1 MPVAREAMLTAQF
14 LGNEVE
20 LVSDV
25 GVAGIHRLFH
35 RLDIIQSANVLVV
48 CAGMEGALAS
58 VVGGL
63 VDKPVIAVP
72 TSIGYG
78 ANFEGLS
85 ALLAMLN
92 SCASGV
98 SVVNIDNGFG
108 AGFMA
113 HTINCLGG
121 RNSEVLYFDCSSG
134 ISGNMTLGAL
144 SELIDDP
151 HYLVNELK
159 KLNVDGYHIHISKEK
174 KNGIT
179 GTYVDV
185 HLEHEHHHEHEH
197 EHLHHEHAHHH
208 HHEHRNLFDV
218 NKIIDESEIDEK
230 AKDLAKRIFLRVA
243 KAESK
248 VHNETLENV
257 HFHEVGAID
266 SIVDIIGTA
275 ILLCKINPD
284 VIYSSV
290 VNDGYGFIEC
300 AHGMISVPVP
310 ATSEI
315 FAASNA
321 ITRQIDVDTELVTP
335 TGAAIIA
342 EIASEFTTMPAM
354 NVQKVGWGT
363 GTKDLVIP
371 NVLKVSLGEI

>member
-1 MPVAREAMLTAQF
+1 MILKTLEILQKVKNNELTIEQAQKMIEQPLEYATRDYDRKKRTGNHEVIYGAGKTKEQIIGIVKDMLDHDIHSILITRVDQEKSETILKKFPQMIYDSLSRICYIDEDQKEINKGKIVVVCAGTSDLPVAREAMLTAQF

-35 RLDIIQSANVLVV
+35 RLDTIQTANVLVV

-121 RNSEVLYFDCSSG
+121 
-134 ISGNMTLGAL
+134 
-144 SELIDDP
+144 
-151 HYLVNELK
+151 K
-159 KLNVDGYHIHISKEK
+159 K
-174 KNGIT
+174 
-179 GTYVDV
+179 
-185 HLEHEHHHEHEH
+185 
-197 EHLHHEHAHHH
+197 
-208 HHEHRNLFDV
+208 
-218 NKIIDESEIDEK
+218 
-230 AKDLAKRIFLRVA
+230 
-243 KAESK
+243 
-248 VHNETLENV
+248 
-257 HFHEVGAID
+257 
-266 SIVDIIGTA
+266 
-275 ILLCKINPD
+275 
-284 VIYSSV
+284 
-290 VNDGYGFIEC
+290 
-300 AHGMISVPVP
+300 
-310 ATSEI
+310 
-315 FAASNA
+315 
-321 ITRQIDVDTELVTP
+321 
-335 TGAAIIA
+335 
-342 EIASEFTTMPAM
+342 
-354 NVQKVGWGT
+354 
-363 GTKDLVIP
+363 
-371 NVLKVSLGEI
+371 